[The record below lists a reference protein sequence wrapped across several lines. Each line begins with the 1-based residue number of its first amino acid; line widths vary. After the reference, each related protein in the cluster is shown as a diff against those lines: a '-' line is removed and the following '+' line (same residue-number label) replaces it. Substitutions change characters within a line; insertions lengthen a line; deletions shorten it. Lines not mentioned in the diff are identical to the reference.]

1 MSTATLYLRVPPELH
16 HALVQEA
23 AARSGPY
30 GRPNM
35 QRVCIEMLTD
45 RLRQLE
51 AERAPKAKAKRPP
64 SSTRPRS

>member
-35 QRVCIEMLTD
+35 QRVCIELLTD
-45 RLRQLE
+45 RLRQLA
-51 AERAPKAKAKRPP
+51 AERAPKKRV
-64 SSTRPRS
+64 RK